1 MASQDDRQPARLR
14 CPRPVAYRAA
24 YSYWFSRVGLFD
36 RRPDPANYGLT
47 EAEATA
53 IQRSVIIELST
64 GGQS

>member
-1 MASQDDRQPARLR
+1 MAEQDDRQPARLR

-24 YSYWFSRVGLFD
+24 YSYWYGRVGYFD

-47 EAEATA
+47 EAEAEP
-53 IQRSVIIELST
+53 IQRSVIVELSI